1 MNSVCEIFNFQLSIF
16 NKIPMAETH
25 KYDLE
30 ERTAVFA
37 EKVVRLAR
45 SIKQD
50 SVNRR
55 IIEQVV
61 GSSGSIGAN
70 YYEATEA
77 ESKKDFTHKIG
88 ICRKEAKE
96 TKHWLR
102 LLATAHPERSNE
114 IRPLW
119 KEAGEFVLI
128 FSKIVRT
135 SRGEN

>member
-1 MNSVCEIFNFQLSIF
+1 MKFSIINFAIF
-16 NKIPMAETH
+16 NKISVSEKS

-37 EKVVRLAR
+37 ERVVKLVR

-50 SVNRR
+50 SVNKR

-61 GSSGSIGAN
+61 GSSGSVGAN
-70 YYEATEA
+70 YYEAVEA

-96 TKHWLR
+96 TKHWPAY
-102 LLATAHPERSNE
+102 LLLSHPECADE
-114 IRPLW
+114 IRILW
-119 KEAGEFVLI
+119 KEATEFVLI
-128 FSKIVRT
+128 FSKIVRG